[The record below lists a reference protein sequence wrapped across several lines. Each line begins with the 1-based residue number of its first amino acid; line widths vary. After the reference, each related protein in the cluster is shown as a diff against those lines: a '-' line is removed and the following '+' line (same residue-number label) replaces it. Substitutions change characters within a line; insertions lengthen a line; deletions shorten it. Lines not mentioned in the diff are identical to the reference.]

1 MSTVDGKNR
10 GIVIDVCWKNGEI
23 LQFCLV
29 AFQAKDKSEL
39 KLPLD
44 FYSNG
49 VDFPHYETKIVTPFF
64 ARGET
69 GKLNYHFD
77 SEGKD
82 AYVCFPSTIAD
93 EVKLQSTLTIWAVGQ
108 ACIMS
113 FDRYLNEMITVSGGH
128 NEFLAWAET
137 VGIKLVGYTC
147 V

>member
-1 MSTVDGKNR
+1 MSATNGKTR
-10 GIVIDVCWKNGEI
+10 GIIIHVCLKTGEI
-23 LQFCLV
+23 IDFCLV
-29 AFQAKDKSEL
+29 ASQAQNESEL
-39 KLPLD
+39 KLPLE

-49 VDFPHYETKIVTPFF
+49 VNFPHYETKIITPHF

-77 SEGKD
+77 SEGKG

-93 EVKLQSTLTIWAVGQ
+93 EVKLQSTLTVWAVGQ
-108 ACIMS
+108 ACVMS
-113 FDRYLNEMITVSGGH
+113 FDRYLNEMITVSGGN

-137 VGIKLVGYTC
+137 QGIKLMSYSC